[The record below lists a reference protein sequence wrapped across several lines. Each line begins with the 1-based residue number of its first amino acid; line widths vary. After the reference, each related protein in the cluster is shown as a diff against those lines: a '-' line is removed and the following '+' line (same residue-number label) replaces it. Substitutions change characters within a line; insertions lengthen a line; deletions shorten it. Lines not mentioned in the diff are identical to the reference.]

1 LKAGAASDPKVHFVR
16 IGGRVVP
23 IEEGQGGGRGQARGQ
38 GSGVR
43 RQGAAT
49 PAQAKPS
56 VAAAPSAPAPEA
68 GAGAAFVQE
77 NAEKVAGKLTDGEKT
92 AVENYTTYLFDAV
105 NRPLREGK
113 EVPGSLKPQVA
124 ALDSAIEKSTL
135 DRDVTVY
142 RGASIPEVA
151 KAAADGSLVG
161 HTLANVGFMST
172 SHGEHVTRFFG
183 GGENHV
189 LFNITARKGAKALP
203 AAAASKTFGDRQGE
217 LIFPR
222 NSQMRV
228 TGVSKTEDGRT
239 MVHAEVVG

>member
-1 LKAGAASDPKVHFVR
+1 VHFVR

-23 IEEGQGGGRGQARGQ
+23 IEEGQGGGRAPARGKPPGA
-38 GSGVR
+38 GS
-43 RQGAAT
+43 
-49 PAQAKPS
+49 QA
-56 VAAAPSAPAPEA
+56 AAAPAAGQAKAPAEVGPAQPAAPPPKE
-68 GAGAAFVQE
+68 GAGAAFVSE

-105 NRPLREGK
+105 NRPLREGRP
-113 EVPGSLKPQVA
+113 VPDSLQPQVD
-124 ALDSAIEKSTL
+124 ALDSAIDKSTL

-151 KAAADGSLVG
+151 KAAADGSLIG

-172 SHGEHVTRFFG
+172 SHGEHVTKFFG
-183 GGENHV
+183 GGEDHV

-222 NSQMRV
+222 NSRMRV
-228 TGVSKTEDGRT
+228 SAVTKTEDGRT
-239 MVHAEVVG
+239 MVHAEIVT